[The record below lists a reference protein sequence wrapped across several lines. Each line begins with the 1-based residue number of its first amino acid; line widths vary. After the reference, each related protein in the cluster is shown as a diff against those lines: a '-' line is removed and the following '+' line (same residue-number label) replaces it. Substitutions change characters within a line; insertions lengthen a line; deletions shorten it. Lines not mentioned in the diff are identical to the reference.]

1 MDKYIP
7 LGLAILLTVGGY
19 YVQRSMFSPGLPSMD
34 DIRWLSYALSGF
46 VFLLWAVAMFVIAVT
61 YKDLQEVQVI
71 SSSTQVIKLT
81 E

>member
-1 MDKYIP
+1 MEKYIP
-7 LGLAILLTVGGY
+7 HSLAIALTVGVF
-19 YVQRSMFSPGLPSMD
+19 YVERSMFTPGLPSMD
-34 DIRWLSYALSGF
+34 DIRWLSYGLSGF

-61 YKDLQEVQVI
+61 YKDLQEVQII